1 MKPAT
6 FRAFMAREYPELET
20 NPLWIHSIFGVQLV
34 ELTRS
39 SRGSLTGIRAFG
51 SNAVVEPT
59 EDNLKAAIEAGL
71 REQAKGHREI
81 AATLEGIR
89 KGPATAAERNA
100 EYARLTAEI
109 KRLTTI
115 RRELPPIAD
124 AWEVGYKIGTW
135 IRDDPDSDAEYWADV
150 EEKAGRFYWATEHEA
165 GDEATLQEA
174 QDATD
179 AALKRA
185 GVLL

>member
-1 MKPAT
+1 MNRTAL
-6 FRAFMAREYPELET
+6 RAFMAANYPELET
-20 NPLWIHSIFGVQLV
+20 NPLWITSIFGVKLV
-34 ELTRS
+34 ELSRS

-51 SNAVVEPT
+51 SNSVVDPT

-71 REQAKGHREI
+71 REQAKGHREV

-109 KRLTTI
+109 KRLAAV
-115 RRELPPIAD
+115 RDALPPTAD
-124 AWEVGYKIGTW
+124 AWEVGYKAGTW
-135 IRDDPDSDAEYWADV
+135 IRDDPDSDVEYWADV
-150 EEKAGRFYWATEHEA
+150 DEKAGRFCWATEHEA
-165 GDEATLQEA
+165 GDEATLQGA
-174 QDATD
+174 QDAAD